1 MGKAAKCL
9 DIDGVQL
16 TAKEFAFCYYFLQ
29 HLNRSKAVVDAGYC
43 TKGKKARVVAYEL
56 LKRDRIR
63 KYLSIQ
69 LKAGLI
75 MEKASAIADAILT
88 SDLGK
93 IYVNSGNSFDIKEI
107 YNAGLSHLI
116 RRYKTKKIT
125 RTDKDGNITETIEI
139 EIEREDKLRAAEVLS
154 KLQGWFNKNV
164 NNNLNAVPASQM
176 VKDRIKK
183 LKEEGKLKGS

>member
-1 MGKAAKCL
+1 MSKAAKCL

-16 TAKEFAFCYYFLQ
+16 TAKEFSFCIKYLQ
-29 HLNRSKAVVDAGYC
+29 HLNRSKAVIDAGYC
-43 TKGKKARVVAYEL
+43 TKGKKPRVIAYEL

-75 MEKASAIADAILT
+75 VEKASAIADAILT

-93 IYVNSGNSFDIKEI
+93 IYVDSGNSFDIKDI

-116 RRYKTKKIT
+116 RSYKRKKIT
-125 RTDKDGNITETIEI
+125 RTDKDGNITQTIEI
-139 EIEREDKLRAAEVLS
+139 EIEREDKLRAADVLA
-154 KLQGWFNKNV
+154 KLQGWYNKNV
-164 NNNLNAVPASQM
+164 TNSFNHNFC
-176 VKDRIKK
+176 RKK
-183 LKEEGKLKGS
+183 